1 MASGGAGV
9 TDAEGGREEYPME
22 WNLRDS
28 SPLLEVVNLVG
39 VKYKGRGEKSKCT
52 PDRHRSRFARR
63 TQQPSLLSFFFFY
76 PFLFFLSFFSLS
88 PPLSHLSPISER
100 SASFVCHLLA
110 TYVN

>member
-9 TDAEGGREEYPME
+9 TDAEGGRLEEYPTE

-63 TQQPSLLSFFFFY
+63 TQQPSLLSFFFSIR
-76 PFLFFLSFFSLS
+76 FFFFFPSLS

>member
-9 TDAEGGREEYPME
+9 TDAEGGRLEEYPTE

-63 TQQPSLLSFFFFY
+63 TQQPSLLSFFFSIRFFFFFHS
-76 PFLFFLSFFSLS
+76 FLFLPLFPIYLPSQNDLRPLFVIYS
-88 PPLSHLSPISER
+88 PP
-100 SASFVCHLLA
+100 
-110 TYVN
+110 T